1 MTDETQA
8 VGAAFEPE
16 DASPAFVAE
25 EIDDAP
31 EAESDPLDWTPD
43 TDEQRVPLDRFK
55 TVSQRAREFREQAQT
70 LQEQLEAIRPLE
82 DWTEVV
88 HGLQQRGLD
97 PAQVVAY
104 LQQAAAAPQGQPQF
118 AQEPTADKFAQ
129 WCQENIGYAPD
140 ELPDYHLKLAEKQFA
155 MEEKFG
161 HWESLQQQAEQ
172 QAAAAAFEA
181 ATAEVKAAYP
191 VFQNDAL
198 FRPLAM
204 FAAARWDAGDER
216 SLKEI
221 AAAMMQ
227 GFEPII
233 QQRVAD
239 YAQATGP
246 RNAVPPVVAGGASV
260 APSAPN
266 PGYSYNDPRSRQ
278 TSIVE
283 DFLKSR
289 RGSEV

>member
-1 MTDETQA
+1 
-8 VGAAFEPE
+8 
-16 DASPAFVAE
+16 
-25 EIDDAP
+25 
-31 EAESDPLDWTPD
+31 
-43 TDEQRVPLDRFK
+43 
-55 TVSQRAREFREQAQT
+55 
-70 LQEQLEAIRPLE
+70 
-82 DWTEVV
+82 
-88 HGLQQRGLD
+88 
-97 PAQVVAY
+97 
-104 LQQAAAAPQGQPQF
+104 
-118 AQEPTADKFAQ
+118 
-129 WCQENIGYAPD
+129 
-140 ELPDYHLKLAEKQFA
+140 

-161 HWESLQQQAEQ
+161 HWESLQQQGEQ
-172 QAAAAAFEA
+172 QAAAAAFES

-198 FRPLAM
+198 FRPLAT

-221 AAAMMQ
+221 AAEMMQ

-233 QQRVAD
+233 QQRVAE

-266 PGYSYNDPRSRQ
+266 PGFNYDAPRSQ
-278 TSIVE
+278 KVAIVE

-289 RGSEV
+289 KASEV